1 MQSSG
6 PKSQQE
12 SVSPSQQNHG
22 ETYHEVGQWIPA
34 RDFLTDSECT
44 IEIANIYTVRIRRVH
59 DSILMEDA
67 MTGKFTDGEI
77 QAINRCRLYPSGR
90 MSLRYL
96 HSCRLDDRS
105 RTANNRQGRLPVGRS
120 RVSSR
125 ASGKRSWAVWRQFL
139 KPYTRDS
146 TSNRLRQH

>member
-1 MQSSG
+1 MERHTT
-6 PKSQQE
+6 K
-12 SVSPSQQNHG
+12 SVSG
-22 ETYHEVGQWIPA
+22 IPA

-67 MTGKFTDGEI
+67 MTGNFTDGEI

-105 RTANNRQGRLPVGRS
+105 RTATTAKGISQRSIKGLVKGFREALVGS
-120 RVSSR
+120 V
-125 ASGKRSWAVWRQFL
+125 ATVPQTV
-139 KPYTRDS
+139 YT
-146 TSNRLRQH
+146 